1 MPRNR
6 RRRIGRE
13 RASSFVMIGRGMLLR
28 VNEWKELSAAAK
40 IIYIYLK
47 AKFNGHNNGQ
57 IRLYYSE
64 LRGVKGIS
72 SPSTISRAFQELE
85 EKEWIRRTNL
95 GGLYRRIN
103 EYGLTGRYDDHIIE
117 R

>member
-6 RRRIGRE
+6 RRGRE
-13 RASSFVMIGRGMLLR
+13 RARSFVMVGRGMLLR
-28 VNEWKELSAAAK
+28 CNEWKELSAAAK
-40 IIYIYLK
+40 IIYLYLR
-47 AKFNGHNNGQ
+47 AKHNGSNNGQ
-57 IRLYYSE
+57 IRLHYSE

-85 EKEWIRRTNL
+85 EKDWIRRTNL